1 MESKKSKPKWP
12 IVGNTHVTEYLER
25 LLANKYNEKASQ
37 LTGTF
42 IFNGPEDL
50 GKTTVA
56 NYFAKSLLCQVTDS
70 ANDCDCESC
79 KFFSALD
86 LGHEIAHGDCHI
98 LKKDIEKKNI
108 SVEQV
113 RDLINVL
120 NMSSFLNSFKIG
132 IIKDADML
140 SDKAANALLKTL
152 EEPKK
157 NVIIILVTN
166 DLDAI
171 PLTIKSRAKV
181 MNFWPVPVD
190 TIYDHLLI
198 DGKAKRDEAKIISRM
213 SLGRP
218 ALAMKLFRDKE
229 YYQKYLAQIELFLNF
244 LDQDVNERLQVV
256 NEFIGTKKAD
266 QDDTREAKKIL
277 EIWEGVV
284 RDCFLFKYSNNFLIQ
299 NGEFEL
305 AIKKFSMQ
313 RTGADIVKLLKNI
326 KIAKNY
332 LVANVNFKTVIESI
346 AVQV

>member
-1 MESKKSKPKWP
+1 METKKLNLKWP
-12 IVGNTHVTEYLER
+12 HVGNAHVTEYLER
-25 LLANKYNEKASQ
+25 LLANKHNDRAGQ

-56 NYFAKSLLCQVTDS
+56 NYFAKFLLCQATDG
-70 ANDCDCESC
+70 ADDCECESC
-79 KFFSALD
+79 KFFSD
-86 LGHEIAHGDCHI
+86 LEMGHEIAHGDCHI
-98 LKKDIEKKNI
+98 VKKDIEKKNI
-108 SVEQV
+108 SVETI
-113 RDLINVL
+113 RELINVL

-132 IIKDADML
+132 IIKDADTL

-157 NVIIILVTN
+157 NVIIILITN

-181 MNFWPVPVD
+181 LNFWPVPVD
-190 TIYDHLLI
+190 TIYDHLLNN
-198 DGKAKRDEAKIISRM
+198 GKAKRDEAKIISRM

-218 ALAMKLFRDKE
+218 ALAMKLFRDKD

-244 LDQDVNERLQVV
+244 IDQDINERLEAV
-256 NEFIGTKKAD
+256 NNFIGTKKVD
-266 QDDTREAKKIL
+266 QDDTREAKKTL
-277 EIWEGVV
+277 EIWEGVA
-284 RDCFLFKYSNNFLIQ
+284 RDCFLYKYSNNFLIQ
-299 NGEFEL
+299 NGEFETS
-305 AIKKFSMQ
+305 IKKFSMQ

-332 LVANVNFKTVIESI
+332 LIANVNFKTVIESV

>member
-1 MESKKSKPKWP
+1 METKKSNLKWP
-12 IVGNTHVTEYLER
+12 HVGNAHVTEYLER
-25 LLANKYNEKASQ
+25 LLANKHNDRAGQ

-56 NYFAKSLLCQVTDS
+56 NYFAKSLLCQATDGID
-70 ANDCDCESC
+70 DCECESC

-98 LKKDIEKKNI
+98 IKKDIEKKNI

-140 SDKAANALLKTL
+140 GEKAANALLKTL

-157 NVIIILVTN
+157 NVIIILITN

-190 TIYDHLLI
+190 TIYDHLLN

-244 LDQDVNERLQVV
+244 LDQDINERLQAV
-256 NEFIGTKKAD
+256 NDFVGTKKVD

-277 EIWEGVV
+277 EIWEGVA

-299 NGEFEL
+299 NGEFESS
-305 AIKKFSMQ
+305 IKKFSMQ

-326 KIAKNY
+326 KIAKSY